1 VMPPAWVNYVDAAL
15 VAAWALVSLTMLARL
30 AWAMRALSRV
40 ERSAASEVIDGVR
53 VLVTPAIGPAV
64 FGARRPRLLVPQWLL
79 DLDAPLRAL
88 VLRHEQ
94 EHCRSRD
101 PQLTL
106 AIAVALALVPWNLG
120 VWWIARR
127 LRLAVELDCDAR
139 VLRTDEDSQRYSRLL
154 LFIAQRQ
161 SQTRLAPMLAES
173 NSHLS
178 RRITAMHAPR
188 PANPRLVVVCL
199 ALAAAGAL
207 ACSTRYAADLTTAP
221 SMPSSLRAGAS
232 QAGTVPGQQGAVSVR
247 SVPGSPAPR
256 YPDILKQSGVEGEVT
271 VAFVV
276 DSTGF
281 ADARS
286 LKIVASSHELFA
298 NAVRTVLPEM
308 KFLPADM
315 NGRKVR
321 QLVRQT
327 FLFIVQGSADAA
339 ERNRAAQARVASDQ
353 TNASYGATLN
363 LIVITAVNR

>member
-1 VMPPAWVNYVDAAL
+1 MPPAWANYVDAAL

-30 AWAMRALSRV
+30 ARAMRVLSRV
-40 ERSAASEVIDGVR
+40 ERSASSEVIDGVH

-64 FGARRPRLLVPQWLL
+64 FGARRPRLLVPRWLL

-139 VLRTDEDSQRYSRLL
+139 VLRTDDDSRRYSRLL

-188 PANPRLVVVCL
+188 PANPRLLVVCL

-221 SMPSSLRAGAS
+221 SMPSSLRAAS
-232 QAGTVPGQQGAVSVR
+232 QAGTVPRQQGAVSVR
-247 SVPGSPAPR
+247 AVPGSTAPR
-256 YPDILKQSGVEGEVT
+256 YPDILRQSGVEGEVT

-276 DSTGF
+276 DSSGV
-281 ADARS
+281 ADAGS
-286 LKIVASSHELFA
+286 LKIVASSHQLFS
-298 NAVRTVLPEM
+298 NAVRNALPEM
-308 KFLPADM
+308 KFLPAEV

-321 QLVRQT
+321 QLARQT
-327 FLFIVQGSADAA
+327 FLFVVKGSADAA

-353 TNASYGATLN
+353 ANASYGATLN
-363 LIVITAVNR
+363 LIVITAGNR